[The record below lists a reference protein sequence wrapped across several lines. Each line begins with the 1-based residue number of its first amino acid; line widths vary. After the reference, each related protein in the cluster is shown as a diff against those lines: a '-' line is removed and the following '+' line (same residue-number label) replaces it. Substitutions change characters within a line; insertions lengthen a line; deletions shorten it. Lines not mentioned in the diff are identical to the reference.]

1 MGTREEMTDWYEILE
16 VRPDAGQ
23 AEIRKAYLEKAR
35 QVHPDRHSVS
45 EKDRDRSWRDANA
58 RAAEVNRA
66 YEVLGDEELRR
77 QYDATRRRDARPSDA
92 EPAQPRRAQEERRA
106 TGKELRP
113 DGTGGWAFFDEL
125 LERAL
130 RALDRS
136 GPIWRD
142 ALFTREKGGCRSAS
156 DFVSHLIAFDS
167 ITPQTGAFGPC
178 GRAERNLSSIPAA

>member
-130 RALDRS
+130 RRFAPWTAPGRS
-136 GPIWRD
+136 GETRCSRGKRGD
-142 ALFTREKGGCRSAS
+142 ADQPVILY
-156 DFVSHLIAFDS
+156 LI
-167 ITPQTGAFGPC
+167 
-178 GRAERNLSSIPAA
+178 